1 MIPVFIIA
9 GNLREFE
16 EFTNRKYKEHPPT
29 EPFPKY
35 VYVTTVDTLRGF
47 HNPHGLF
54 IGSYKSRGDIRD
66 IVYQIATSSM
76 NPIPDIIVQLWNEV
90 R

>member
-16 EFTNRKYKEHPPT
+16 QFTNRKYT
-29 EPFPKY
+29 ELTTELFPHY
-35 VYVTTVDTLRGF
+35 VYVSSADTLRGF

-54 IGSYKSRGDIRD
+54 IGSYKSRRDIRD

-76 NPIPDIIVQLWNEV
+76 NPIPDIIVELWNEV